1 MTAGNPLNDLY
12 PVADRPSGAETELP
26 ARKPGTTC
34 EGAPFPASVVR
45 AVWDKGHL
53 IPGRDPDEWRCDIC
67 GSTIR
72 FLDHGNTKSRF
83 GWEIDHVLPVS
94 KGGKDDGANLRPLQ
108 WEINR
113 LKGDAYPW

>member
-1 MTAGNPLNDLY
+1 MTTKKPVDDLY
-12 PVADRPSGAETELP
+12 PAVDRPPGHDPEPP
-26 ARKPGTTC
+26 ARKPGSDRR
-34 EGAPFPASVVR
+34 GGSFPPSVIR

-72 FLDHGNTKSRF
+72 FLDHGNTRSRF
-83 GWEIDHVLPVS
+83 GWEIDHILPVA
-94 KGGKDDGANLRPLQ
+94 KGGGDELSNLRPLQ